1 MNIFSRFSIFKTPTH
16 KRFDP
21 IPRFYNPD
29 KEYIDGKMNK
39 HKSEEDGK
47 YSDIRNNI
55 RNNFR
60 NNKAGFGTSH
70 LNRGKS
76 SRSTIRLIIILVLL
90 ITITYYILTRYFS
103 NIETLIK

>member
-1 MNIFSRFSIFKTPTH
+1 MNIFSRFSIFKTPGH

-29 KEYIDGKMNK
+29 KEYIEGKMNT

-55 RNNFR
+55 RNNYR
-60 NNKAGFGTSH
+60 NSKTGFGTSH
-70 LNRGKS
+70 LKRGKKS
-76 SRSTIRLIIILVLL
+76 SSNIRLIVILIIL
-90 ITITYYILTRYFS
+90 IAITYYILTRYFS